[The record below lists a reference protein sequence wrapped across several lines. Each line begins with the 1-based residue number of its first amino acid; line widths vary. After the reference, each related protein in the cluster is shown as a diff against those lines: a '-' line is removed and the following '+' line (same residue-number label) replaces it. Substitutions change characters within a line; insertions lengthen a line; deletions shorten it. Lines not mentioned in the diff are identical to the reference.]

1 MASSPPS
8 TTSPTSRSRAPPSRP
23 TRCPGRAWW
32 SATAGSCSEPRA
44 MNDPLAAIRASAAKY
59 PAIALVLQGGG
70 ALGAYQCGV
79 YQSLP
84 EAGIRPNWL
93 AGLSI
98 GAINA
103 AIIAGNVP
111 DAPVDLLP
119 AFWDEICQPAEA
131 PRKTD

>member
-79 YQSLP
+79 YQGLH

-93 AGLSI
+93 AGISRSEEHTSELQSLMRI
-98 GAINA
+98 SYAVFCVKKQNKPKKQTE
-103 AIIAGNVP
+103 N
-111 DAPVDLLP
+111 
-119 AFWDEICQPAEA
+119 Q
-131 PRKTD
+131 